1 MIKISGK
8 IVYVKSEKTEK
19 GRQYKRLQLMTDH
32 GGTAPA
38 SLENVTDM
46 SNSDW
51 VFGAMIELPVSLQV
65 YQGKNGL
72 GYGFT
77 YWGGL
82 GSTATGADVSGT
94 PHGGEEKKGSKY
106 A

>member
-1 MIKISGK
+1 MIKITGK

-19 GRQYKRLQLMTDH
+19 GRHYKRLQVMTDH

-51 VFGAMIELPVSLQV
+51 VFGSNIELPVSLQV

-77 YWGGL
+77 YWGNTDAGV
-82 GSTATGADVSGT
+82 ATGSANEDQ
-94 PHGGEEKKGSKY
+94 KKGSKY

>member
-19 GRQYKRLQLMTDH
+19 GRHYKRLQLMTDH
-32 GGTAPA
+32 GGLAPA

-77 YWGGL
+77 YWGQ
-82 GSTATGADVSGT
+82 STGEAPVAV
-94 PHGGEEKKGSKY
+94 PGGDEKKGSKY